1 MQDGH
6 GMEAGYVSLLRNMR
20 FNAQDEVPVLMDL
33 KGISYLRD

>member
-6 GMEAGYVSLLRNMR
+6 GMAVGYVSPQRNVN

-33 KGISYLRD
+33 KGKSYLRD